1 MSTFDKQK
9 FGRRLKEMRLKAGY
23 ERQIDLAKK
32 LGTVV
37 QTISNYE
44 SGSRLPDA
52 EMLARIV
59 EVLPCNADYLLGFED
74 RPTYSE
80 AFISEQTGLSQEAI
94 EVLFDG
100 VHAAKESKSDNSL
113 ESSLVSQFITSE
125 QFSKLV
131 GLHEE
136 CAGFVLTNELLKYY
150 KRADCLDDID
160 RAMLDL
166 FDGEIKGIGGKER
179 FDLYIFAAKHQAME
193 LYGEFFKTAIN
204 EIDMWIGICDDDG
217 NIIGEVGN
225 PAKRPPETT
234 QPKKA

>member
-74 RPTYSE
+74 KPTYAIS
-80 AFISEQTGLSQEAI
+80 FILEQTGLSQKAI
-94 EVLFDG
+94 EVLFEG
-100 VHAAKESKSDNSL
+100 IRSAKERKGDKSL
-113 ESSLVSQFITSE
+113 ESSLVSQFITSD

-131 GLHEE
+131 ELHEE
-136 CAGFVLTNELLKYY
+136 CAGFVLTNEILKY
-150 KRADCLDDID
+150 DGSDDDLDDVD
-160 RAMLDL
+160 RAILRL
-166 FDGEIKGIGGKER
+166 FEGEMKGIGGKER

-217 NIIGEVGN
+217 NVIDEIGN
-225 PAKRPPETT
+225 IAKRPPEIMPT
-234 QPKKA
+234 KKA

>member
-9 FGRRLKEMRLKAGY
+9 FGQRLKEMRLKAGY

-80 AFISEQTGLSQEAI
+80 TFISEQTGLSQEAI
-94 EVLFDG
+94 EILYASVHTKDG
-100 VHAAKESKSDNSL
+100 AKDNKCMKSTL
-113 ESSLVSQFITSE
+113 ASQFIASK
-125 QFSKLV
+125 QFPRLAELHDECVELV
-131 GLHEE
+131 LK
-136 CAGFVLTNELLKYY
+136 NELLKYY
-150 KRADCLDDID
+150 KRNDYLDEVDL
-160 RAMLDL
+160 AMVRL
-166 FDGEIKGIGGKER
+166 FEDKTESIGGKER
-179 FDLYIFAAKHQAME
+179 FELYAFAAKHQAME
-193 LYGEFFKTAIN
+193 LYGEFFKVSVF
-204 EIDMWIGICDDDG
+204 ELDVWIESSNGDDDYA
-217 NIIGEVGN
+217 ISVGSTDN
-225 PAKRPPETT
+225 QSSK
-234 QPKKA
+234 